1 MKNNTFLFL
10 LVFFVALSNLW
21 ANKVIKTDEYVHI
34 IGKERQV
41 KVSFL
46 NQYTAKITPL
56 FVNDTILNTN
66 YAVSRQPA
74 KNILK
79 FDEDKENFFV
89 SSDSLLV
96 QLDKQELLITVIDKI
111 SGDTLLRKINYVR
124 PHNYKGFRC
133 YVDSSL
139 AIYGAASQL
148 TRYNKNRNYLYFINH
163 AVCGYKFPEDNIS
176 MNMCVPYY
184 SFGNKFSM
192 FIDNPATS
200 YSGMGMNTFENF
212 YFFADDLQPDI
223 YLINKAGLP
232 DIVKEYY
239 DLTGYQPL
247 PPMWSLGFLQSSMF
261 LRSSEVIACI
271 ERFKEHEMP
280 LETIIMDLMW
290 FGEAYKMGNLS
301 WNEDGRWDNYQE
313 MLDTMEK
320 NGIKKVL
327 VSEPYISRKSKN
339 YPYGVEKNY
348 FVRAGADTILFANMF
363 YNKMALVDL
372 TNPEAKSWFIGLYK
386 DVSTKSKID
395 GWWMDTGEPETHPS
409 DSKHYDGKACN
420 VHNPYSNY
428 WSKAL
433 ADSMII
439 WRDNRRPFLLSRGGW
454 AGIQNN
460 YVFNWSG
467 DCFSNYSTM
476 YIQSPMNLS
485 AGICGIG
492 YYHSDLG
499 GYHSEKSEFSSR
511 LYTRWMQFG
520 TFSPVMR
527 AHSSSSHPPF
537 PFFHGDEATAICRN
551 FMNLRYSLLPY
562 IYTMAYENST
572 KGYPLC
578 RAMNYYENT
587 ERFRETDDQYY
598 FGRDILVA
606 PIFDS
611 TDSRKVLFPK
621 GKWINYFTL
630 DAYEGDSEAEVKA
643 DLSQMPLY
651 IRAGAIIPNSTK
663 IMNTAYYSRD
673 TLLLNYYYDSSVTK
687 SDGYVYIDDGISIN
701 SLRDKQYEIVSF
713 SAEVKDSTIVFNIS
727 RNTNNWKDAP
737 KDRVYIINVISK
749 DTISG
754 KACIAGDT
762 SCVRAKRYGNMTTY
776 SMPRVAGNTKINIA
790 KVGELE
796 PNIGDSS
803 NVYEYRLNHIF
814 PNPIE
819 DEINIPLEGIELSAY
834 TLQIYSSKGE
844 KVLELRDIASNS
856 EVLSINLINKYGY
869 NPLSD
874 GAYYGLLRSGNKSY
888 KFQFIKKSR

>member
-10 LVFFVALSNLW
+10 FVFFVALSNLW
-21 ANKVIKTDEYVHI
+21 ANKVIKTAEYVHI
-34 IGKERQV
+34 IGKDRQV
-41 KVSFL
+41 KISFL

-66 YAVSRQPA
+66 YAVRKRSA
-74 KNILK
+74 KNIMKLT
-79 FDEDKENFFV
+79 EDKENFII

-139 AIYGAASQL
+139 AIYGAAQQVS
-148 TRYNKNRNYLYFINH
+148 RYNKYGTRFFFFNQEKFAFNY
-163 AVCGYKFPEDNIS
+163 PEHLIS
-176 MNMCVPYY
+176 LNVSVPYFA
-184 SFGNKFSM
+184 FGGKFSV
-192 FIDNPATS
+192 FIDNPSHSNIGT
-200 YSGMGMNTFENF
+200 GLGGEENF

-223 YLINKAGLP
+223 YVINNKGLDKLITG
-232 DIVKEYY
+232 YY
-239 DLTGYQPL
+239 DITGYQPL
-247 PPMWSLGFLQSSMF
+247 PPMWSLGFMQSSMF
-261 LRSSEVIACI
+261 ENHDELNACYNGFTNNNI
-271 ERFKEHEMP
+271 P
-280 LETIIMDLMW
+280 LETVILDFLW
-290 FGEAYKMGNLS
+290 FGNSENMGNFT
-301 WNEDGRWDNYQE
+301 WNSGDNWKDVHSV
-313 MLDTMEK
+313 LDKFAEK
-320 NGIKKVL
+320 KVKKVL
-327 VSEPYISRKSKN
+327 ISEPYMSVVSTNFEEGKKN
-339 YPYGVEKNY
+339 NY
-348 FVRAGADTILFANMF
+348 FVKGGGDTLFLSQLFGKDMVLLDF
-363 YNKMALVDL
+363 
-372 TNPEAKSWFIGLYK
+372 TNPAATEWYVNLYK
-386 DVSTKSKID
+386 QRTLEDSLA
-395 GWWMDTGEPETHPS
+395 GWWLDIGEPAMHPDYCEHFNGS
-409 DSKHYDGKACN
+409 RNN
-420 VHNPYSNY
+420 VHNIYSNL
-428 WSKAL
+428 WTKSL
-433 ADSMII
+433 ADSLAS
-439 WRDNRRPFLLSRGGW
+439 WTQKRPFILSRAGW
-454 AGIQNN
+454 AGIHNN
-460 YVFNWSG
+460 YVINWTG
-467 DCFSNYSTM
+467 DC
-476 YIQSPMNLS
+476 
-485 AGICGIG
+485 
-492 YYHSDLG
+492 HSDFNTLYIHTPLNLNAGVSGLG
-499 GYHSEKSEFSSR
+499 YMHSDIGGFYNQNGVDTT
-511 LYTRWMQFG
+511 LYIRWLQFG
-520 TFSPVMR
+520 TFSPMMR
-527 AHSSSSHPPF
+527 AHASKSHPPF
-537 PFFHGDEATAICRN
+537 PYAYGDEGTAICRS
-551 FMNLRYSLLPY
+551 FINLRYALLPY

-598 FGRDILVA
+598 FGHDILVA

-611 TDSRKVLFPK
+611 TDSRKVLFPQ
-621 GKWINYFTL
+621 GKWINYFTH
-630 DAYEGDSEAEVKA
+630 DAYQGDSEAVVEA
-643 DLSQMPLY
+643 DLSQMPLFV
-651 IRAGAIIPNSTK
+651 RAGAIIPNSTK

-713 SAEVKDSTIVFNIS
+713 SAEVKDTNIVFHIE
-727 RNTNNWKDAP
+727 RNTHKWNDAP